1 MCQNIQLD
9 TQKQPQTPDQHLIHH
24 YSQHSALLHGR
35 ACARMAGM
43 VETEQMC
50 EAIKDEVWPEPLKY
64 YLNYTRGAAGGT

>member
-1 MCQNIQLD
+1 
-9 TQKQPQTPDQHLIHH
+9 
-24 YSQHSALLHGR
+24 
-35 ACARMAGM
+35 M